1 MIFLFA
7 CFALVGIVFGNILQS
22 TRGIFSI
29 VFGYLIAHLGFER
42 LETKITGNIFIKRIL
57 VAFLMMVSIA
67 LFYYGK
73 D

>member
-29 VFGYLIAHLGFER
+29 VFGYLLARLGFER